1 MDFAIVFATFA
12 LSKLLNQAVMKAL
25 PYGISD
31 FPRIMREDYYYVDK
45 TRFIETLER
54 QPPYL
59 FLIRP
64 RRFGKSLFL
73 AMLETYYSIDYADNF
88 EELFGG
94 LYIGQHPTTRHN
106 KYLILRFNFSEVKAR
121 LEEVE
126 QKFSEYCCM
135 VLKNFIQKYE
145 HLIGSAIWNLV
156 KRDET
161 DPGQILSSLKEYLS
175 RTNCPRIYLLI
186 DEYDNFTNT
195 ILSSHGQDYYK
206 QKTHGD
212 GFIRSFFNVVKAST
226 SNADAAVERLF
237 ITGVSPITM
246 DDVTSGFNIGMNIS
260 MQPMFN
266 SIIGFSEGEVREMIG
281 YYKTEGGLPEDVT
294 VDALVEMMKPWYDN
308 YCFSSRKLDERMF
321 NSDMALYFLNSYLQS
336 QMPPETMV
344 DNNIRTDYN
353 KLRHLVQI
361 DKTFGANASVIQQI
375 IAEGS
380 ITANIVT
387 AFPAENMTD
396 TENFKSLLFYFGMLS
411 IQGLY
416 RGSTVLG
423 IPNLT
428 VREQLYTYLT
438 EAYRKASLF
447 DLDISQLSRLV
458 EDMSY
463 SGSWEPVFRFFA
475 RELERQSAVR
485 EFIEGEAH
493 VKGFL
498 LAYLGLTQ
506 GYTILPEHESSKGY
520 ADFYMMPDLQRQPD
534 IAYSYI
540 VEVKYAHRDASEA
553 KIAQLK
559 QEAAEQLA
567 RYAAD
572 ENVLRTKGGTEL
584 GLITLV
590 FKGWE
595 LVVAEKL

>member
-1 MDFAIVFATFA
+1 
-12 LSKLLNQAVMKAL
+12 MKAL

-45 TRFIETLER
+45 TRFIEALER

-73 AMLETYYSIDYADNF
+73 AMLEAYYSIDYADRF
-88 EELFGG
+88 EELFGK
-94 LYIGQHPTTRHN
+94 LYIGQHPTKWHN
-106 KYLILRFNFSEVKAR
+106 QYMVLRFNFSEVSSK
-121 LEEVE
+121 LETVE
-126 QKFSEYCCM
+126 RSFCEYCCM
-135 VLKNFIQKYE
+135 VMKNFILKNE
-145 HLIGSAIWNLV
+145 HLLGNRVWEIVNP
-156 KRDET
+156 DET
-161 DPGQILSSLKEYLS
+161 NPEQMLAALKEYIS
-175 RTNCPRIYLLI
+175 RTDCPRIYLLI

-195 ILSSHGQDYYK
+195 ILSSYGQECYRE
-206 QKTHGD
+206 KTHGD
-212 GFIRSFFNVVKAST
+212 GLIRGFFNNVKAST
-226 SNADAAVERLF
+226 SNAGAAVERLF

-246 DDVTSGFNIGMNIS
+246 DDVTSGFNIGTNIS
-260 MQPMFN
+260 MLPQFN
-266 SIIGFSEGEVREMIG
+266 NIIGFSEDEVREMIT
-281 YYKTEGGLPEDVT
+281 YYKDEDALPEDVT
-294 VDALVEMMKPWYDN
+294 VEGLLEIMKPWYDN
-308 YCFSSRKLDERMF
+308 YCFSPQKLGERMY
-321 NSDMALYFLNSYLQS
+321 NSDMTLYFLNSYVQQ
-336 QMPPETMV
+336 QMPPISMV

-375 IAEGS
+375 VAEGS
-380 ITANIVT
+380 ITAQIST
-387 AFPAENMTD
+387 SFPAEKMTD

-411 IQGLY
+411 IQGTDF
-416 RGSTVLG
+416 GSAVLG

-428 VREQLYTYLT
+428 VREQLYTYLV
-438 EAYRKASLF
+438 EAYREANMF
-447 DLDISQLSRLV
+447 DLDLSSFSGLV
-458 EDMSY
+458 KKMALRGE
-463 SGSWEPVFRFFA
+463 WEPVFRFFA
-475 RELERQSAVR
+475 GELERQSAIR

-506 GYTILPEHESSKGY
+506 GYILFPEHESSKGY
-520 ADFYMMPDLQRQPD
+520 ADFYMMPDLLHQPE

-540 VEVKYAHRDASEA
+540 VEVKYARRDASEA
-553 KIAQLK
+553 DIALLK
-559 QEAAEQLA
+559 QDAAEQLR

-572 ENVLRTKGGTEL
+572 EKVLRTKRHTEL

>member
-1 MDFAIVFATFA
+1 
-12 LSKLLNQAVMKAL
+12 MKAL

-45 TRFIETLER
+45 TRFIEALER

-73 AMLETYYSIDYADNF
+73 AMLEAYYSIDYADRF
-88 EELFGG
+88 EELFGK
-94 LYIGQHPTTRHN
+94 LYIGQHPTKWHN
-106 KYLILRFNFSEVKAR
+106 RYMVLRFNFSEVSSK
-121 LEEVE
+121 LETVE
-126 QKFSEYCCM
+126 RSFCEYCCM
-135 VLKNFIQKYE
+135 VMKNFILKNE
-145 HLIGSAIWNLV
+145 HLLGNRVWEIVNP
-156 KRDET
+156 DET
-161 DPGQILSSLKEYLS
+161 NPEQMLAALKEYIS
-175 RTNCPRIYLLI
+175 RTDCPRIYLLI

-195 ILSSHGQDYYK
+195 ILSSYGQERYRE
-206 QKTHGD
+206 KTHGD
-212 GFIRSFFNVVKAST
+212 GLIRGFFNNVKAST
-226 SNADAAVERLF
+226 SNAGAAVERLF

-246 DDVTSGFNIGMNIS
+246 DDVTSGFNIGTNIS
-260 MQPMFN
+260 MLPQFN
-266 SIIGFSEGEVREMIG
+266 NIIGFSEDEVREMIT
-281 YYKTEGGLPEDVT
+281 YYKDEDALPEDVT
-294 VDALVEMMKPWYDN
+294 VEGLLEIMKPWYDN
-308 YCFSSRKLDERMF
+308 YCFSPQKLGERMY
-321 NSDMALYFLNSYLQS
+321 NSDMTLYFLNSYVQQ
-336 QMPPETMV
+336 QMPPISMV

-361 DKTFGANASVIQQI
+361 DKTFGANASIIQQI
-375 IAEGS
+375 VAEGS
-380 ITANIVT
+380 TTAQIST
-387 AFPAENMTD
+387 SFPAEKMTD

-411 IQGLY
+411 IQGTDF
-416 RGSTVLG
+416 GSAVLG

-428 VREQLYTYLT
+428 VREQLYTYLV
-438 EAYRKASLF
+438 EAYREANMF
-447 DLDISQLSRLV
+447 DLDLSSFSGLV
-458 EDMSY
+458 KKMALRGE
-463 SGSWEPVFRFFA
+463 WEPVFRFFA
-475 RELERQSAVR
+475 GELERQSAIR

-506 GYTILPEHESSKGY
+506 GYVLFPEHESSKGY
-520 ADFYMMPDLQRQPD
+520 ADFYMMPDLLHQPE

-540 VEVKYAHRDASEA
+540 VEVKYARRDASEA
-553 KIAQLK
+553 DIALLK
-559 QEAAEQLA
+559 QDAAEQLK

-572 ENVLRTKGGTEL
+572 EKVLRTKGHTEL